1 MEKTLSRIRNLR
13 ARRKLSLPASPSPS
27 GFSKISG
34 RSESEDDLEEW
45 SVRIKS
51 LLPDPAKGEETQ
63 QTNLEVKKSNS
74 ERRKV
79 QWDPTVPK
87 FSGRALSEK
96 CYRKRRSG
104 SVSVIPSSASGGATS
119 IKTFNREEASAGTGG
134 PGGGGGGG
142 GGGGDNNSK
151 PPPAW
156 SYPRHGSLPH
166 AFRNG
171 NQRHH
176 LGELLVLACLSSSPQ
191 GDPGPGI
198 ENQYGM
204 NFDFIVSDE
213 FRPSQSYA
221 SVLFSSVLVIYSEN

>member
-51 LLPDPAKGEETQ
+51 LLPDPAKGEESHHQ
-63 QTNLEVKKSNS
+63 EVKKSNS

-104 SVSVIPSSASGGATS
+104 SVSVIPSSASGGAN
-119 IKTFNREEASAGTGG
+119 IKTLSREESSA
-134 PGGGGGGG
+134 G
-142 GGGGDNNSK
+142 GGGGDNNNK

-171 NQRHH
+171 NHRHH

-191 GDPGPGI
+191 GDPGI

-213 FRPSQSYA
+213 FRPSMHQ
-221 SVLFSSVLVIYSEN
+221 FSLARYS

>member
-51 LLPDPAKGEETQ
+51 LLPDPAKCEDTH
-63 QTNLEVKKSNS
+63 QTHQTHQTHLEVKKSHS

-87 FSGRALSEK
+87 FAGRALSEK

-104 SVSVIPSSASGGATS
+104 SVSVIPSSGGAN
-119 IKTFNREEASAGTGG
+119 IKTFTREEGS
-134 PGGGGGGG
+134 GGGGGGG
-142 GGGGDNNSK
+142 GVGGGGGDNNNK

-171 NQRHH
+171 NHRHH

-191 GDPGPGI
+191 GDPGI

-213 FRPSQSYA
+213 FRPSMPCI
-221 SVLFSSVLVIYSEN
+221 SSV

>member
-51 LLPDPAKGEETQ
+51 LLPDPAKCEDTH
-63 QTNLEVKKSNS
+63 QTHQTHLEVKKSHS

-87 FSGRALSEK
+87 FAGRALSEK

-104 SVSVIPSSASGGATS
+104 SVSVIPSSGGAN
-119 IKTFNREEASAGTGG
+119 IKTFTREEGS
-134 PGGGGGGG
+134 GGGG
-142 GGGGDNNSK
+142 GGGGDNNNK

-171 NQRHH
+171 NQRQH
-176 LGELLVLACLSSSPQ
+176 LGELLVLACLSSSSQ

-213 FRPSQSYA
+213 FRPSMHQ
-221 SVLFSSVLVIYSEN
+221 FSLVRYS

>member
-27 GFSKISG
+27 GFSKISA

-51 LLPDPAKGEETQ
+51 LLPEAGKAEESHQ
-63 QTNLEVKKSNS
+63 EVKKSNS

-79 QWDPTVPK
+79 VQWDPNVPK

-104 SVSVIPSSASGGATS
+104 SVSVIPSSASAGATIKTLSREESGPGGGGA
-119 IKTFNREEASAGTGG
+119 GG
-134 PGGGGGGG
+134 GRGAGGGGGGG
-142 GGGGDNNSK
+142 GGGGDNNNK

-171 NQRHH
+171 NHRHH

-191 GDPGPGI
+191 GDPGV

-213 FRPSQSYA
+213 FQPCI
-221 SVLFSSVLVIYSEN
+221 SSV